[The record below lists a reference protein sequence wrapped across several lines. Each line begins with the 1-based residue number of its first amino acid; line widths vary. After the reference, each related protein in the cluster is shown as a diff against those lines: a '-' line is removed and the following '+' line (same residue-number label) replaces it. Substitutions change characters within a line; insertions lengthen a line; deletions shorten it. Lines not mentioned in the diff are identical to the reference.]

1 MKKMLLFLNAFLL
14 STVTLLAQEQVEM
27 ADNLRNEGKI
37 YVVVA
42 VVSIVLLGVLFYVIR
57 LDRKVSVLEKEL
69 SQK

>member
-1 MKKMLLFLNAFLL
+1 MKKLLLFLNAFLL
-14 STVTLLAQEQVEM
+14 STVTLLAQEEVEM
-27 ADNLRNEGKI
+27 ADNLRSEGKI

-69 SQK
+69 NQK